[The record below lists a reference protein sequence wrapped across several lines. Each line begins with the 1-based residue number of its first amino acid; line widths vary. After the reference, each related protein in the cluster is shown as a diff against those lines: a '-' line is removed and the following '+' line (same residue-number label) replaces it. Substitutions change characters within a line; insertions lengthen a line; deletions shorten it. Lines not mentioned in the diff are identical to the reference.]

1 MTPELKKNIKLSYI
15 FAFLDSS
22 LFWIA
27 IWFLYYLRFTD
38 YAGIGILES
47 VMISTTVF
55 GEIPTGAIAD
65 LLGKKYTLSL
75 AFLFG
80 AIGNLLMGLADTFSL
95 LAIGVVIATLGT
107 VLSSGTTEAFVYDT
121 LLSIKEE
128 KKYQKILA
136 NISSIKMIALAIS
149 SIIGGWLYKTNPSFP
164 FYLVSIFQILALLVS
179 FLLKEPPIDSEVF
192 SWENYKKQVFK
203 GFQQLFKKGKKQSQ
217 NIFIIVMSSI
227 IFMNDHMLIDAQLVA
242 EGWSAT
248 QLGWITA
255 IMFFIS
261 AGMGQLSSFF
271 ANKWGKYL
279 SNILS
284 ALSIAISMVLIP
296 HLGILIATAFLLLRF
311 GIAAIFNNS
320 ASAHFNEQTPS
331 KYRATTLS
339 TYNMVANI
347 PYVLGAFLIGK
358 LMDIYSVHNIAAYLG
373 YLLLVAIVVAFGDL
387 VSGKKKVEN

>member
-1 MTPELKKNIKLSYI
+1 
-15 FAFLDSS
+15 
-22 LFWIA
+22 
-27 IWFLYYLRFTD
+27 
-38 YAGIGILES
+38 
-47 VMISTTVF
+47 
-55 GEIPTGAIAD
+55 
-65 LLGKKYTLSL
+65 
-75 AFLFG
+75 
-80 AIGNLLMGLADTFSL
+80 
-95 LAIGVVIATLGT
+95 
-107 VLSSGTTEAFVYDT
+107 
-121 LLSIKEE
+121 
-128 KKYQKILA
+128 
-136 NISSIKMIALAIS
+136 MIALAIS